1 MKSLR
6 FDRVTKSFPAAGG
19 RLRALEDINLEVAAG
34 EFVCLVGPSGC
45 GKTTLLNLAAGLE
58 RPDSGT
64 VMVDGQVVQG
74 PSPERVVVFQ
84 EAALFP
90 WLSVR
95 HNVEFGLWA
104 QGVGGTKRRKT
115 SHRYLRLMHLTH
127 FAGSRAHEL
136 SGGMKQRAALA
147 RSLAT
152 DPAILLMDEPFASL
166 DSQTRDLLILELQ
179 EIWLRTHKTILFVT
193 HNLREAACLGDR
205 VVVLSARPGRMLRVL
220 RIDLARPRQIE
231 SPGLMEAIRPALQ
244 DLRAEV
250 AKVQEE
256 EAHRATMD

>member
-6 FDRVTKSFPAAGG
+6 FDRVTKSFPAAER

-104 QGVGGTKRRKT
+104 QGVAGTKRRKT
-115 SHRYLRLMHLTH
+115 SPPHLRLMHLPH
-127 FAGSRAHEL
+127 FPGPPALEL
-136 SGGMKQRAALA
+136 SGGMHRRAARAPNPAAPSPL
-147 RSLAT
+147 LAT
-152 DPAILLMDEPFASL
+152 
-166 DSQTRDLLILELQ
+166 
-179 EIWLRTHKTILFVT
+179 
-193 HNLREAACLGDR
+193 
-205 VVVLSARPGRMLRVL
+205 
-220 RIDLARPRQIE
+220 
-231 SPGLMEAIRPALQ
+231 
-244 DLRAEV
+244 
-250 AKVQEE
+250 
-256 EAHRATMD
+256 